1 MNHSYVQHVYL
12 MTFRFFWFAHY
23 STINNKYTLVEINSH
38 RIGQQARVRCL
49 YFIAKGTLDEVLWR
63 LIEKKFRDLGEFVEG
78 KENMGI
84 ALERELEDDEHDE
97 ILKTEENNVDVDES
111 NLKRKSQDAFSELM
125 DTDDLGITNEID
137 QLIHEEEDML
147 KIKNEDEEDDPD
159 IDDRLTYGTS
169 TTAVASN
176 PVSSR
181 EVVEL
186 SDDEDVEIKPFTIAL
201 IQKRYRESRVF
212 DALKIDPLVELSN
225 VQTYTGKKK

>member
-1 MNHSYVQHVYL
+1 
-12 MTFRFFWFAHY
+12 
-23 STINNKYTLVEINSH
+23 
-38 RIGQQARVRCL
+38 
-49 YFIAKGTLDEVLWR
+49 
-63 LIEKKFRDLGEFVEG
+63 VEG

-97 ILKTEENNVDVDES
+97 ILKNEENDVDADES
-111 NLKRKSQDAFSELM
+111 NLKRKSQDTFSELM
-125 DTDDLGITNEID
+125 DTEDLGLTNEID
-137 QLIHEEEDML
+137 ELIHEEEDML

-159 IDDRLTYGTS
+159 IDDKLTYGTS
-169 TTAVASN
+169 STAVVSN

-186 SDDEDVEIKPFTIAL
+186 SDDDDVEIKPFTIAL

>member
-1 MNHSYVQHVYL
+1 M
-12 MTFRFFWFAHY
+12 
-23 STINNKYTLVEINSH
+23 
-38 RIGQQARVRCL
+38 
-49 YFIAKGTLDEVLWR
+49 
-63 LIEKKFRDLGEFVEG
+63 EG
-78 KENMGI
+78 KENLGI

-97 ILKTEENNVDVDES
+97 ILKNEENDVDADES
-111 NLKRKSQDAFSELM
+111 NLKRKSQDTFSELM
-125 DTDDLGITNEID
+125 DTEDLGLTNEID
-137 QLIHEEEDML
+137 ELIHEEEDML

-159 IDDRLTYGTS
+159 IDDKLTYGTS
-169 TTAVASN
+169 STAVVSN

-186 SDDEDVEIKPFTIAL
+186 SDDDDVEIKPFTIAL